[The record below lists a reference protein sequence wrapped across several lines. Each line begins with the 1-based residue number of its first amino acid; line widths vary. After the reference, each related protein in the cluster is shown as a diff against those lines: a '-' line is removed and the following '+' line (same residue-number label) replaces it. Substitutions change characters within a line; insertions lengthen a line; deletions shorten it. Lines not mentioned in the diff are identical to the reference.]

1 MDTHNKSKHPAGA
14 YDGSRTAQDFLSIVQ
29 QEVEARLESRI
40 DQIHEKIDAIRARSE
55 GREPAAAPS
64 NNVGENELIER
75 IKATMSGVFIDS
87 GLLESLVCRV
97 VDRELESRGDN
108 ENGEANDMRKQAGG
122 IVKEFLSQ
130 NLDKIFR
137 KEITSV
143 VEDSIAKFL
152 SGDRVK
158 ELIDDKFR
166 AVTLYMKTDV
176 IPKEVEKVLAE
187 MTT

>member
-87 GLLESLVCRV
+87 GLLESLV
-97 VDRELESRGDN
+97 
-108 ENGEANDMRKQAGG
+108 
-122 IVKEFLSQ
+122 
-130 NLDKIFR
+130 
-137 KEITSV
+137 
-143 VEDSIAKFL
+143 
-152 SGDRVK
+152 
-158 ELIDDKFR
+158 
-166 AVTLYMKTDV
+166 
-176 IPKEVEKVLAE
+176 
-187 MTT
+187 